1 MKGEEEAEEQKEE
14 KEEDKKKN
22 KNNCVFSSA
31 MFNHS
36 ASFRTFLL
44 EHEKLSNLR
53 SWKTISTALSL

>member
-53 SWKTISTALSL
+53 S